1 MILSSVV
8 FLIGIAVLYVGAEA
22 MVKGAATLALHYGL
36 RPLVVGLTVVALGTS
51 MPEFVINF
59 LSALADE
66 DHLALGNIVG
76 SNICNIALI
85 LGISSVVLPLSVDR
99 SMLRKEYPLMLGA
112 MLAFY
117 LLALDGLISQ
127 VDGFL
132 LVMGLV
138 GFLVFVV
145 LDARRHA
152 QASLTPEGPPP
163 AIPPSDEDDDT
174 EKAPDDIA
182 EVEQTDLQSPLKMKM
197 AYLGVGMVGLA
208 VGAHLMVDSAVDI
221 ARHMGIRSVVIGL
234 TIVAIG
240 TSLPELAA
248 SVVSATKGEA
258 ELSVG
263 NAMGSN
269 LLNVLFVVGLIA
281 MMHPLQVGATS
292 LRVHFPV
299 MITFTLLL
307 FPLAWTGRQI
317 TRMEGSVM
325 IIGFVGYMSY
335 LVYPYF

>member
-1 MILSSVV
+1 MVLSTVV

-22 MVKGAATLALHYGL
+22 MVKGAATLALRYGL

-59 LSALADE
+59 LSALAGE
-66 DHLALGNIVG
+66 DNLALGNIVG
-76 SNICNIALI
+76 SNIANIALI
-85 LGISSVVLPLSVDR
+85 LGISAVVLPLFVDR
-99 SMLRKEYPLMLGA
+99 AMLRKEYPIMLGA

-117 LLALDGLISQ
+117 LLALDGVISQ

-132 LVMGLV
+132 LIVGLV
-138 GFLVFVV
+138 GFLLFIVV
-145 LDARRHA
+145 DARRHA
-152 QASLTPEGPPP
+152 RNAAAPE
-163 AIPPSDEDDDT
+163 
-174 EKAPDDIA
+174 DIA
-182 EVEQTDLQSPLKMKM
+182 EVEQGDLKSPVWTKA
-197 AYLGVGMVGLA
+197 AYLASGMVGLA

-221 ARHMGIRSVVIGL
+221 ARFMGVDSVVIGL

-248 SVVSATKGEA
+248 SVVSASKGQA

-269 LLNVLFVVGLIA
+269 LLNVLFVVGLVS
-281 MMHPLQVGATS
+281 MMRPLKVSAAS
-292 LRVHFPV
+292 LDVHFPV
-299 MITFTLLL
+299 MIGFALLL

-317 TRMEGSVM
+317 TRMEGSFM
-325 IIGFVGYMSY
+325 IAGFMGYMGY
-335 LVYPYF
+335 LMFPYV